1 MHTVSSKILLNWSL
15 IQIQPTVD
23 QKIATKT
30 KITDIFFLFP
40 DQSVSSPNLKYFL
53 LVVPVYC
60 FQKNYIYEVKFYSFK
75 TCLNYSVGTK

>member
-30 KITDIFFLFP
+30 KITDIFFNKNP
-40 DQSVSSPNLKYFL
+40 KVNL
-53 LVVPVYC
+53 
-60 FQKNYIYEVKFYSFK
+60 S
-75 TCLNYSVGTK
+75 